1 VSAEEV
7 SRDELVEEY
16 GPAWEPGPY
25 EAGTDGPR
33 TILVG
38 IDGSRT
44 SLRAGAYAGGLARR
58 QGARLV
64 VLYVASMSSWSGM
77 VPAAVA
83 VQEQTFNESIDELRE
98 QIRSRVHEAE
108 IPITFVIR
116 RGDPLAE
123 IQRAATDYR
132 ADMVV
137 VGSSEQAG
145 HRLIGSIAA
154 RLVKAG
160 RWPVTVVP

>member
-1 VSAEEV
+1 MSQ
-7 SRDELVEEY
+7 DELVEEY
-16 GPAWEPGPY
+16 GPAWEPGPF

-38 IDGSRT
+38 VDGSRT

-58 QGARLV
+58 QGSRLV
-64 VLYVASMSSWSGM
+64 VLYVASLSSWSGM

-83 VQEQTFNESIDELRE
+83 VQQQTFDEAIDDLRQ
-98 QIRSRVHEAE
+98 QILSRAHEAE
-108 IPITFVIR
+108 IPITFVVR
-116 RGDPLAE
+116 RGDAFNE

-145 HRLIGSIAA
+145 HRFVGSIAA
-154 RLVKAG
+154 RLVRAG
-160 RWPVTVVP
+160 KWPVTVVP